1 MIMDIKKSS
10 TSLAIRVMQIKTT
23 VRFHF
28 TSIKMVTNKEIITSV
43 GKDVK
48 KHHTPCSWE
57 CKSVQPLWKTIWKF
71 LKILRIELAYGPAI
85 PLLSIFL
92 KNMNT

>member
-1 MIMDIKKSS
+1 M
-10 TSLAIRVMQIKTT
+10 
-23 VRFHF
+23 
-28 TSIKMVTNKEIITSV
+28 
-43 GKDVK
+43 K

-85 PLLSIFL
+85 PLLSILEEYENLIQKALFVPMFMVAFIY
-92 KNMNT
+92 NIQDMEIT